1 MLRAVLLGP
10 KGQLGT
16 DIRGLN
22 ESCDQPLDITC
33 IGRSQLDLSDLDAT
47 ARALRNLEF
56 HVLINCSSYHK
67 TDEVE
72 RNADLAFRINAHL
85 VRLLSE
91 ICMDKKARF
100 VHFSTDYVFG
110 GGGHSEPIPEVAA
123 KAPINVYGA
132 SKCMGENLAALVGCD
147 TLILRVASL
156 FGVAGASGKG
166 GNFVETM
173 LRLGKER
180 GLLNVVNDQYMSPT
194 ATADVADATLKLI
207 GVGAPAG
214 IWHVVNTGAASW
226 YDFAK
231 QIVACSGIAAEV
243 NPIQSSDYP
252 TPARRP
258 SYSVLSNSKLGS
270 ALGEIRT
277 WKEALKDYMI
287 AKGYG

>member
-1 MLRAVLLGP
+1 
-10 KGQLGT
+10 
-16 DIRGLN
+16 
-22 ESCDQPLDITC
+22 
-33 IGRSQLDLSDLDAT
+33 
-47 ARALRNLEF
+47 
-56 HVLINCSSYHK
+56 
-67 TDEVE
+67 
-72 RNADLAFRINAHL
+72 
-85 VRLLSE
+85 
-91 ICMDKKARF
+91 MDKKARF